1 MLAAYQEVKVPSF
14 FNSEFYQVSTCFT
27 VIQYHKRV
35 AFSNTPIDA
44 SRKFVFGKKS
54 FVPFYWD
61 GTKCVVS
68 NLKLIDNYPL
78 DYTNKVW
85 VPYVMNVVG
94 QSLLIF
100 FLACSPDERG
110 GMN

>member
-1 MLAAYQEVKVPSF
+1 M
-14 FNSEFYQVSTCFT
+14 FYSYSVSQTRGILKYSDRC
-27 VIQYHKRV
+27 IKKE
-35 AFSNTPIDA
+35 
-44 SRKFVFGKKS
+44 KFVFGKKS